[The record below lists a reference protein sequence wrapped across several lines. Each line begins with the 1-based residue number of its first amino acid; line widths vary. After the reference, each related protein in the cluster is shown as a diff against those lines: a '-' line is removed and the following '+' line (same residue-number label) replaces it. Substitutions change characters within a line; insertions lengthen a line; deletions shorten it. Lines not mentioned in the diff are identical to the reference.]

1 MKSTERLSCQRIFPP
16 VKYVCCLYA
25 TTYEGIQTSAVT
37 PAICLTG
44 LHLLHLCMEYW
55 LLYFL
60 RDIKDIRALISHV
73 CVHVHVSVFKVV
85 LLPLLEI
92 DPCYLYKV

>member
-1 MKSTERLSCQRIFPP
+1 MKSTERLSCQRFFPP
-16 VKYVCCLYA
+16 MKYVCCLYA

-44 LHLLHLCMEYW
+44 LHLLHPCMEYW

-60 RDIKDIRALISHV
+60 QDIKDIQALIFHM
-73 CVHVHVSVFKVV
+73 CAHVSVFKVV

-92 DPCYLYKV
+92 DPCSLYKV